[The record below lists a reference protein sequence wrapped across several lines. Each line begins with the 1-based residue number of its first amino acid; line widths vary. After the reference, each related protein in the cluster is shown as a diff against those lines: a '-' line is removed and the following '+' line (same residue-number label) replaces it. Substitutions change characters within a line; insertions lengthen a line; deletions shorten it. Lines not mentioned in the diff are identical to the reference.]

1 MNESTN
7 PEVIQAE
14 KKGKIIQRYIEEEM
28 KKSYIDYAMSVIVGR
43 ALPDVRDGLKPVH
56 RRILYSMYEAG
67 FSSNK
72 PHKKSARIVGDVL
85 GKYHPHGDTAVYDS
99 MVRMAQNF
107 SLRYPL
113 IDGHGNFGSVDGDN
127 AAAMR
132 YTESRMAKIAE
143 EMLEDLQK
151 NTVDFMLNYDASLKE
166 PKVLPA
172 KLPNLLINGSS
183 GIAVGMATNIPPHNL
198 SEVVDGIVTLID
210 NPDIEIMELMEFIK
224 APDFPTGG
232 TIYGINGIIRAFTTG
247 RGHIK
252 LRAKTKIEDMK
263 NEKKRIVV
271 YELPYQV
278 NKAKLLESIASLVKD
293 KRIEGITDLRDESD
307 REGMRI
313 AIELRRDVLPELV
326 LNLLFKYTSMETTFG
341 VINLALV
348 NNQPK
353 VLTLKETLNH
363 FIEHRKEIIRRR
375 TQFDLDKAI
384 NRAHIL
390 EGLIIALDNID
401 KVIELIRKAR
411 NVEEAKDSLITNF
424 ELSDKQSKA
433 ILEMRLQKLT
443 SLEVENA
450 KNELKEVLK
459 KIEELKEILGSEEKI
474 LDIIKEE
481 ILALKKK
488 YGDERRTNVVEAE
501 EEIEIED
508 LIPVEDVVITITND
522 DYIKRIPLDT
532 YRMQKRG
539 GKGLKGMK
547 TKEEDFV
554 KDVFVTST
562 HDYILFFTT
571 KGKVYWLKGYRIPLG
586 GRHAKGKAIINLL
599 PQLEK
604 GENVNSAIPV
614 KVFDDEHYL
623 VFGTKNGII
632 KKTVLQAYSR
642 PRVTGIK
649 AINLDEDDE
658 LIDTKLSDGEHE
670 VILATKEGRA
680 NRFKEK
686 DVRPMGRVSRGVIG
700 IRLRKG
706 DEVVSM
712 TLVKEDSILLTITE
726 NGFGKCSQVS
736 SYRKTNRG
744 SQGVITIKI
753 GERNGKVVVVKEVF
767 EDEELIISSISGM
780 IIRIPVSGIRIQGRA
795 TMGVRIMRLGEGDKV
810 CAVGKL
816 VVEDGDEEE
825 EEKIED

>member
-1 MNESTN
+1 MNENFIKSDSYSN
-7 PEVIQAE
+7 N
-14 KKGKIIQRYIEEEM
+14 KGRMLKRYIEEEM

-56 RRILYSMYEAG
+56 RRILYSMYESG
-67 FSSNK
+67 FTSNK
-72 PHKKSARIVGDVL
+72 PYKKSARIVGDVL
-85 GKYHPHGDTAVYDS
+85 GKYHPHGDAAVYDA
-99 MVRMAQNF
+99 MVRMAQHF

-127 AAAMR
+127 PAAMR
-132 YTESRMAKIAE
+132 YTESRVAKIAE

-151 NTVDFMLNYDASLKE
+151 DTVDFMPNYDASLKE
-166 PKVLPA
+166 PKVLPS

-198 SEVVDGIVTLID
+198 SEVVDGIVALIG
-210 NPDIEIMELMEFIK
+210 NPDIGIRELMEYIK

-232 TIYGINGIIRAFTTG
+232 VIYGINGVLQAYTTG
-247 RGHIK
+247 RGHIRVRPK
-252 LRAKTKIEDMK
+252 LKIEEMK
-263 NEKKRIVV
+263 GDKKRIIV
-271 YELPYQV
+271 YELPYLT

-293 KRIEGITDLRDESD
+293 KKIEGITDLRDESD

-313 AIELRRDVLPELV
+313 VIELRRDVSPDIV
-326 LNLLFKYTSMETTFG
+326 LNLLYKHTSMETTFG

-353 VLTLKETLNH
+353 VLTLKETINY
-363 FIEHRKEIIRRR
+363 FVEHRKEIVRRR
-375 TQFDLDKAI
+375 AKFDLDKAI
-384 NRAHIL
+384 FRAHIL
-390 EGLIIALDNID
+390 EGLITALDNID
-401 KVIELIRKAR
+401 KVISLIRKAK
-411 NVEEAKDSLITNF
+411 NIDEAKDFLVSNF
-424 ELSDKQSKA
+424 EFSEGQSKA

-443 SLEVENA
+443 SIEIENA
-450 KNELKEVLK
+450 RSELVEVRK
-459 KIEELKEILGSEEKI
+459 KIEELKSILESEEKI

-481 ILALKKK
+481 VLTLKKK
-488 YGDERRTNVVEAE
+488 YGDKRRTEIIENE
-501 EEIEIED
+501 EEIDIED
-508 LIPVEDVVITITND
+508 LIPIEDVVITITND
-522 DYIKRIPLDT
+522 GYIKRIPIDT

-562 HDYILFFTT
+562 HDYILFFTN
-571 KGKVYWLKGYRIPLG
+571 KGKVYWLKAYKIPEG

-599 PQLEK
+599 PELE
-604 GENVNSAIPV
+604 EEESVNSAIPV
-614 KVFDDEHYL
+614 KEFDDKHYL
-623 VFGTKNGII
+623 VFATKKGII
-632 KKTVLQAYSR
+632 KKTRLKAYSR

-649 AINLDEDDE
+649 AIVLDDDDE
-658 LIDTKLSDGEHE
+658 LIATKLSDGEHE
-670 VILATKEGRA
+670 IILATKNGFA
-680 NRFKEK
+680 NRFHEK
-686 DVRPMGRVSRGVIG
+686 DARAMGRVVRGVIG

-726 NGFGKCSQVS
+726 NGFGKLSKVS

-744 SQGVITIKI
+744 SHGVITIKT
-753 GERNGKVVVVKEVF
+753 GERNGKVVVVKEVV
-767 EDEELIISSISGM
+767 EGEELIISSICGM
-780 IIRIPVSGIRIQGRA
+780 IIRIPVSDIRVQGRA
-795 TMGVRIMRLGEGDKV
+795 TMGVRIMRLSEGDKV

-816 VVEDGDEEE
+816 LPHNF
-825 EEKIED
+825 

>member
-1 MNESTN
+1 MSEYSDEREDDTQKN
-7 PEVIQAE
+7 
-14 KKGKIIQRYIEEEM
+14 GKIIQRYIEEEM

-43 ALPDVRDGLKPVH
+43 ALPGVRDGLKPVH
-56 RRILYSMYEAG
+56 RRILYSMYEGG
-67 FSSNK
+67 FTSGK

-85 GKYHPHGDTAVYDS
+85 GKYHPHGDTAVYDT
-99 MVRMAQNF
+99 MVRMAQDF

-113 IDGHGNFGSVDGDN
+113 VDGHGNFGSIDGDN
-127 AAAMR
+127 PAAMR

-151 NTVDFMLNYDASLKE
+151 NTVDFMPNYDSSLKE
-166 PKVLPA
+166 PTVLPA

-198 SEVVDGIVTLID
+198 TEIVDGVIALID
-210 NPDIEIMELMEFIK
+210 NPDIEIRELMTTIT

-232 TIYGINGIIRAFTTG
+232 TIYGINGILQAYTTG

-252 LRAKTKIEDMK
+252 IRANTKMEEMK
-263 NEKKRIVV
+263 NDKKRIIV

-278 NKAKLLESIASLVKD
+278 NKARLLESIASLVKD

-307 REGMRI
+307 RDGMRVV
-313 AIELRRDVLPELV
+313 IELRRDITPELI
-326 LNLLFKYTSMETTFG
+326 LNQLFKHTQMETTFG

-348 NNQPK
+348 DNQPK
-353 VLTLKETLNH
+353 VLTLKETLFH
-363 FIEHRKEIIRRR
+363 YIEHRKEIVRRR
-375 TQFDLDKAI
+375 TQFDLDKATQ
-384 NRAHIL
+384 RAHIL

-401 KVIELIRKAR
+401 KVIELIRKAK
-411 NVEEAKDSLITNF
+411 NVEEANNSLISEF
-424 ELSDKQSKA
+424 DLSEKQSKA

-450 KNELKEVLK
+450 KKELEEVLK
-459 KIEELKEILGSEEKI
+459 KIEELKGILDSEQKI

-481 ILALKKK
+481 IITLKRK
-488 YGDERRTNVVEAE
+488 YGDERRTQVVEAE
-501 EEIEIED
+501 EEIDIED
-508 LIPVEDVVITITND
+508 LIPVEDVVISITND
-522 DYIKRIPLDT
+522 SYIKRIPIDT

-599 PQLEK
+599 PQLEE
-604 GENVNSAIPV
+604 GETVNSAIPV
-614 KVFDDEHYL
+614 KVFDEEHYL
-623 VFGTKNGII
+623 VFATKNGII

-642 PRVTGIK
+642 PRVTGIR
-649 AINLDEDDE
+649 AINLDENDE
-658 LIDTKLSDGEHE
+658 LIDTKLSDGDNQ
-670 VILATKEGRA
+670 VVLATRGGRA
-680 NRFKEK
+680 NRFFEG
-686 DVRPMGRVSRGVIG
+686 DVRSMGRVSRGVIG

-726 NGFGKCSQVS
+726 NGFGKCSVVS

-753 GERNGKVVVVKEVF
+753 SERNGKVVVVKEVF
-767 EDEELIISSISGM
+767 EDEELIISSTSGM
-780 IIRIPVSGIRIQGRA
+780 IIRIPVSGIRVQGRA
-795 TMGVRIMRLGEGDKV
+795 TMGVRIMRLDEDDKV

-816 VVEDGDEEE
+816 VIENGENNEEE
-825 EEKIED
+825 IEE

>member
-1 MNESTN
+1 MSEYSDEREDDTQKN
-7 PEVIQAE
+7 
-14 KKGKIIQRYIEEEM
+14 GKIIQRYIEEEM

-43 ALPDVRDGLKPVH
+43 ALPGVRDGLKPVH
-56 RRILYSMYEAG
+56 RRILYSMYEGG
-67 FSSNK
+67 FTSGK

-85 GKYHPHGDTAVYDS
+85 GKYHPHGDTAVYDT
-99 MVRMAQNF
+99 MVRMAQDF

-113 IDGHGNFGSVDGDN
+113 VDGHGNFGSIDGDN
-127 AAAMR
+127 PAAMR

-151 NTVDFMLNYDASLKE
+151 NTVDFMPNYDSSLKE
-166 PKVLPA
+166 PTVLPA

-198 SEVVDGIVTLID
+198 TEIVDGVIALID
-210 NPDIEIMELMEFIK
+210 NPDIEIRELMTTIT

-232 TIYGINGIIRAFTTG
+232 TIYGINGILQAYTTG

-252 LRAKTKIEDMK
+252 IRANTKMEEMK
-263 NEKKRIVV
+263 NDKKRIIV

-278 NKAKLLESIASLVKD
+278 NKARLLESIASLVKD

-307 REGMRI
+307 RDGMRVV
-313 AIELRRDVLPELV
+313 IELRRDITPELI
-326 LNLLFKYTSMETTFG
+326 LNQLFKHTQMETTFG

-348 NNQPK
+348 DNQPK
-353 VLTLKETLNH
+353 VLTLKETLFH
-363 FIEHRKEIIRRR
+363 YIEHRKEIVRRR
-375 TQFDLDKAI
+375 TQFDLDKATQ
-384 NRAHIL
+384 RAHIL

-401 KVIELIRKAR
+401 KVIELIRKAK
-411 NVEEAKDSLITNF
+411 NVEEANNSLISEF
-424 ELSDKQSKA
+424 DLSEKQSKA

-450 KNELKEVLK
+450 KKELEEVLK
-459 KIEELKEILGSEEKI
+459 KIEELKGILDSEQKI

-481 ILALKKK
+481 IITLKRK
-488 YGDERRTNVVEAE
+488 YGDERRTQVVEAE
-501 EEIEIED
+501 EEIDMED

-522 DYIKRIPLDT
+522 SYIKRIPIDT

-599 PQLEK
+599 PQLEE
-604 GENVNSAIPV
+604 GETVNSAIPV
-614 KVFDDEHYL
+614 KVFDEEHYL
-623 VFGTKNGII
+623 VFATKNGII

-642 PRVTGIK
+642 PRVTGIR

-658 LIDTKLSDGEHE
+658 LIDTKLSDGDNQ
-670 VILATKEGRA
+670 VVLATRGGRA
-680 NRFKEK
+680 NRFFEG
-686 DVRPMGRVSRGVIG
+686 DVRSMGRVSRGVIG

-726 NGFGKCSQVS
+726 NGFGKCSVVS

-753 GERNGKVVVVKEVF
+753 SERNGKVVVVKEVF
-767 EDEELIISSISGM
+767 EDEELIISSTSGM
-780 IIRIPVSGIRIQGRA
+780 IIRIPVSGIRVQGRA
-795 TMGVRIMRLGEGDKV
+795 TMGVRIMRLDEDDKV

-816 VVEDGDEEE
+816 VIENGENNEEE
-825 EEKIED
+825 IEE